1 MGKIRYGARS
11 EDELRNR
18 ELEATS
24 SGAWSTTMVAIYET
38 DPDVIAAVLPPP
50 LEPPDEPL
58 ARVTIATVDMGRPGI
73 PVFGAA
79 TVAVMARHE
88 GTGGDYALVMPMT
101 TEQSVIGGRETF
113 GEPKKIADV
122 TLERDGDRI
131 VGKVT
136 RLGTTFVEVSGQVTE
151 TLANPPD
158 GRRTSFY
165 FKFLPSPDGKGF
177 DAEPSLVYCHR
188 DETTRTLERV
198 DGTVLLRESRFD
210 PVADIP
216 VRRIREITLAERRS
230 RQVGEIHSRVP
241 GDWLLPYVHQRYDDL
256 SPVGEE

>member
-1 MGKIRYGARS
+1 MGKIRYAARS
-11 EDELRNR
+11 DDELRNR

-24 SGAWSTTMVAIYET
+24 VGAWSTTLIATFET

-58 ARVTIATVDMGRPGI
+58 ARLTIASVDMQRPGI

-79 TVAVMARHE
+79 TFAVMAKHE
-88 GTGGDYALVMPMT
+88 GTVGDYALVMVMT

-113 GEPKKIADV
+113 GEPKKIGDV
-122 TLERDGDRI
+122 TLERDGKNVI
-131 VGKVT
+131 GKVT
-136 RLGTTFVEVSGQVTE
+136 RLGTTFAEVSGTASE
-151 TLANPPD
+151 TMANPAD

-177 DAEPSLVYCHR
+177 DSEPSLVYCHR
-188 DETTRTLERV
+188 DETTRMIERV
-198 DGTVLLRESRFD
+198 DGDVVLRESRFD
-210 PVADIP
+210 PVADFP
-216 VRRIREITLAERRS
+216 VGKIREITVAEKRS
-230 RQVGEIHSRVP
+230 TQLGEIHSHVP
-241 GDWLLPYVHQRYDDL
+241 GEWLRPFVHQRYDDL

>member
-1 MGKIRYGARS
+1 MGKIRYAARS
-11 EDELRNR
+11 DDELRNR

-24 SGAWSTTMVAIYET
+24 VGAWSTTLIATFET
-38 DPDVIAAVLPPP
+38 DPEVIAAVLPSP

-58 ARVTIATVDMGRPGI
+58 ARLTIASVDMQRPGI
-73 PVFGAA
+73 PIFGAA
-79 TVAVMARHE
+79 TFAVMAKHE
-88 GTGGDYALVMPMT
+88 GTAGDYALVMVMT

-113 GEPKKIADV
+113 GEPKKIGDV
-122 TLERDGDRI
+122 TLERDAQSV

-136 RLGTTFVEVSGQVTE
+136 RLGTTFAEISGTVGE
-151 TLANPPD
+151 TLPNPAD

-177 DAEPSLVYCHR
+177 DSEPSLVYCHR
-188 DETTRTLERV
+188 DETTRTIEHV
-198 DGTVLLRESRFD
+198 DGAVLLRDSRFD

-216 VRRIREITLAERRS
+216 VGKIREITIAEKRS
-230 RQVGEIHSRVP
+230 TQLGEIHSHVP
-241 GDWLLPYVHQRYDDL
+241 GEWLRPFVHQRYDDL